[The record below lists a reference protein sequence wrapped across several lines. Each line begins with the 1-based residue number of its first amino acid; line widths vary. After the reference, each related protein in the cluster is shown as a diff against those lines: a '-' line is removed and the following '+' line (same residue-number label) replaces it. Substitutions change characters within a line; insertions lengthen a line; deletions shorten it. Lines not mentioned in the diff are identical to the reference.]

1 MTFSIATANSTKIE
15 YLVFDF
21 SRAFVG
27 RFHSSK
33 SSRIVIE
40 FKGMSGFTFIT
51 LKLYHGG
58 ALLHEGEEA
67 RYVGGLVSEY
77 VDVDVDV
84 DTISYFEIKD
94 YIKELGYSPNY
105 KFSIRPPNSC
115 FLGDIDNDDI
125 LLAMCN
131 CLQNG
136 AVLEVYVHMPEE
148 ESGATFN
155 KVGTT
160 ENKASENIEYNE
172 VGEAAFNGVNVS
184 LNTTSNIPSTSNPTV
199 PNTDPSD
206 SEDSEY
212 SVAPR
217 TIAPPTTS
225 RTPRH
230 EASASGSASRDAPR
244 TTAPP
249 TTSRTPTHE
258 ASASVSGA
266 GVSSRAWSGREK
278 GRGLGSAARGSTTQ
292 GVDQN
297 TNVAP
302 KETATSRKGKGVGN
316 TTQFKRPRPGLPS
329 SRILAGPKRVLRS
342 NVVTGDVGFK
352 PTSGLRWKGNQVIT
366 TRRLQQIRDQ
376 SRLSNPNASSSS

>member
-1 MTFSIATANSTKIE
+1 MSSIV
-15 YLVFDF
+15 LCLW
-21 SRAFVG
+21 
-27 RFHSSK
+27 
-33 SSRIVIE
+33 
-40 FKGMSGFTFIT
+40 GMSGFTFIT

-58 ALLHEGEEA
+58 ALLYESEEA

-77 VDVDVDV
+77 VDVDV

-94 YIKELGYSPNY
+94 YIKELGYSPNC

-115 FLGDIDNDDI
+115 ILGDIDNDDI

-136 AVLEVYVHMPEE
+136 AVLEVYVHMLEE
-148 ESGATFN
+148 ESGAAFN

-160 ENKASENIEYNE
+160 ENRASENIEYNE
-172 VGEAAFNGVNVS
+172 VGEAAFNGVDVS
-184 LNTTSNIPSTSNPTV
+184 LNTTSNIPSTSNTTAPY
-199 PNTDPSD
+199 TDPSD
-206 SEDSEY
+206 SEDSDY

-217 TIAPPTTS
+217 TTAPPTTS

-230 EASASGSASRDAPR
+230 EASASASASASRAAPR
-244 TTAPP
+244 TTTPP
-249 TTSRTPTHE
+249 TTSRTPTDE

-266 GVSSRAWSGREK
+266 GVSSRAWSGRGR

-302 KETATSRKGKGVGN
+302 KETATARKGKGVGN

-352 PTSGLRWKGNQVIT
+352 PTSGLKWKGNQAIT

-376 SRLSNPNASSSS
+376 SRLSNPNASSSSQPRDPWKL

>member
-1 MTFSIATANSTKIE
+1 MLFYAS
-15 YLVFDF
+15 
-21 SRAFVG
+21 
-27 RFHSSK
+27 
-33 SSRIVIE
+33 
-40 FKGMSGFTFIT
+40 MSGFTFIT

-58 ALLHEGEEA
+58 ALLYESEEA

-77 VDVDVDV
+77 VDVDV

-94 YIKELGYSPNY
+94 YIKELGYSPNC

-115 FLGDIDNDDI
+115 ILGDIDNDDI

-136 AVLEVYVHMPEE
+136 AVLEVYVHILEE
-148 ESGATFN
+148 ESGAAFN

-160 ENKASENIEYNE
+160 GNRASENIEYNE
-172 VGEAAFNGVNVS
+172 VGEAAFNGVDVS
-184 LNTTSNIPSTSNPTV
+184 LNTTSNIPSTSNTTTPY
-199 PNTDPSD
+199 TDPSD
-206 SEDSEY
+206 SEVSDY

-217 TIAPPTTS
+217 TTAPPTTS

-230 EASASGSASRDAPR
+230 EASASRAAPR

-249 TTSRTPTHE
+249 TTSRTPIDE

-266 GVSSRAWSGREK
+266 GVSSRAWSGRGR

-302 KETATSRKGKGVGN
+302 KETATARKGKGVGN
-316 TTQFKRPRPGLPS
+316 TTQFKRPRVTGMGVFQAENGFKTFNPGLPS

-352 PTSGLRWKGNQVIT
+352 PTSGLKWKGNQAIT